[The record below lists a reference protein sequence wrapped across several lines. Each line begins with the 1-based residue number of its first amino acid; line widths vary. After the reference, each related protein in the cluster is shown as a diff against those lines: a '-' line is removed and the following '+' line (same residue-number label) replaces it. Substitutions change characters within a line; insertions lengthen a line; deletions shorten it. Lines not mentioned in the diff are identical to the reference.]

1 MFDVKYYDHTSF
13 SSDQWRLQGGARGGH
28 GPLWQISGPPLAPPF
43 QPSAPH
49 AKYCN
54 FYDRHVNVIR
64 SLAEDGVTD
73 KQSLQLYHQS
83 VDV

>member
-1 MFDVKYYDHTSF
+1 VSELVSYSGGSKEGP
-13 SSDQWRLQGGARGGH
+13 GGATA
-28 GPLWQISGPPLAPPF
+28 PSGRFLAPPLAPPF